1 MLDTQDLL
9 NNVKSL
15 FQIQIF
21 ETSLSKLL
29 IALGIIFIVLILKKF
44 IKKIL
49 IKNIKFLINNKI
61 LSDNI
66 SQSVDKPLGF
76 LILILGFFAASNLLE
91 AQGKV
96 EVFLENI
103 NLSFFTIF
111 FFLDSQSSYRTTDI

>member
-1 MLDTQDLL
+1 MLDTQNLSNNINNLL
-9 NNVKSL
+9 
-15 FQIQIF
+15 QIKIF

-29 IALGIIFIVLILKKF
+29 IALGIIFIILIFKKF

-91 AQGKV
+91 AKGKV
-96 EVFLENI
+96 EEI
-103 NLSFFTIF
+103 S
-111 FFLDSQSSYRTTDI
+111 